1 MSIIFGPIKS
11 RRLGTSLGI
20 DLMPD
25 NVCSLDCL
33 YCEAGKTKIK
43 TVERKEWISTEIV
56 INELKEYF
64 KNYTIKLDYIT
75 FSGRGEPTLHTGL
88 GEIIAEIK
96 KMTNT
101 NVAVL
106 TNSTLMNIKD
116 VQNSLLQA
124 DLVVPSLDSVIEKT
138 FKKIDL
144 PHPSISVS
152 NIVESLV
159 EFREIYKGEI
169 WLEILLLKNFNDTIE
184 EFEAFKEAVLKIK
197 PNRVQI
203 NMLDRAPAY
212 KIAEKASQKSAN
224 LLKETLAG
232 VVDII

>member
-1 MSIIFGPIKS
+1 MSAIFGPIKS

-43 TVERKEWISTEIV
+43 TVERKEWVPTESV
-56 INELKEYF
+56 LKELKDFLISNPTE
-64 KNYTIKLDYIT
+64 LDYIT

-88 GEIIAEIK
+88 GEIIEQIK

-101 NVAVL
+101 KVAVL
-106 TNSTLMNIKD
+106 TNSTLMSIKD
-116 VQNSLLQA
+116 VQNSLLKA
-124 DLVVPSLDSVIEKT
+124 DLVVPSLDSAVEKT

-144 PHPSISVS
+144 PESSISVS
-152 NIVESLV
+152 KIIDSLV
-159 EFREIYKGEI
+159 EFREIYSGEI
-169 WLEILLLKNFNDTIE
+169 WLEILLLKGFNDTIE
-184 EFEAFKEAVLKIK
+184 EFEAFKKAVEKIK

-212 KIAEKASQKSAN
+212 DIAQKASQESAN
-224 LLKETLAG
+224 LLKNILGEL
-232 VVDII
+232 VDIV

>member
-64 KNYTIKLDYIT
+64 KNNTIKLDYIT